1 MHADLVEAASI
12 ATVKRGLKKRQDRVY
27 EKVVAGKRAVGA
39 DLSRPIHIKLR
50 MDEIMCLSVIFNE
63 MIVRWRNL
71 CSRFLRSIMQ
81 HQMSHGSDTVFE

>member
-1 MHADLVEAASI
+1 MRISETPLLLSVLVALLVLIASS
-12 ATVKRGLKKRQDRVY
+12 AGLFLNSLYAR
-27 EKVVAGKRAVGA
+27 ETMSWAVQTFGRT
-39 DLSRPIHIKLR
+39 S
-50 MDEIMCLSVIFNE
+50 EIMCLSVIFNE